1 MSTPFTIPHTTEN
14 IASAITKVVNRQ
26 TSGPLL
32 DDSNLAENT
41 VIKSYFDT
49 ALSNA
54 TSSYPFALHQYN
66 DISTLSTS
74 TTLSVN
80 LDNDY
85 YNLTTRYISPNGDDD
100 GVAIT
105 NSGTY
110 YISFNTTVSSYPLV
124 GALVG
129 GFQIWIDNNIY
140 YEADLEDF
148 EFTYP
153 NSQPNAISRAVTIPY
168 TQATGGSIVR
178 IKIIITDGAYAF
190 SLNNSYLNV
199 LKVS

>member
-26 TSGPLL
+26 TSGTLL
-32 DDSNLAENT
+32 DDNNLAENT

-49 ALSNA
+49 ALSAA

-66 DISTLSTS
+66 DIATLSTS

-110 YISFNTTVSSYPLV
+110 YISFNTTLTSYPTLTTNS
-124 GALVG
+124 
-129 GFQIWIDNNIY
+129 GFQIWIDNSIY

-153 NSQPNAISRAVTIPY
+153 NSEPNTISRAITIPY
-168 TQATGGSIVR
+168 TQATGGSVVR
-178 IKIIITDGAYAF
+178 IKFIIASGSSAY
-190 SLNNSYLNV
+190 SLNNTYLNV